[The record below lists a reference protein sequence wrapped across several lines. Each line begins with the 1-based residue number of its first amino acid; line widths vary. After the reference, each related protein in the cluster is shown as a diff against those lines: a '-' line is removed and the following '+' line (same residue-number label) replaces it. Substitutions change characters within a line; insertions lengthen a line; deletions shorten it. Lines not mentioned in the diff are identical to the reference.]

1 MGYSDFTLDM
11 VRHRF
16 GVTVRDQLSFEEIG
30 DLAPSPWLRESLEN
44 GIQLSRVSEKAR
56 GEFIVAPILIE
67 CRERMQ
73 RRISV
78 FSGVALNVDAEQG
91 LNGECD
97 FILAR
102 TPSTAALQAPLMVIV
117 EAKKQD
123 IDEGIGQCA
132 AQVLGACRY
141 NEREGILAPYLYG
154 CVTNGEMWQFLKLQ
168 GIDLQ
173 LHPTRFAI
181 NEVSKILWFLVQSLK
196 DVDQRASKAA

>member
-1 MGYSDFTLDM
+1 MGYSDFTLYM

-141 NEREGILAPYLYG
+141 NERE
-154 CVTNGEMWQFLKLQ
+154 
-168 GIDLQ
+168 
-173 LHPTRFAI
+173 
-181 NEVSKILWFLVQSLK
+181 
-196 DVDQRASKAA
+196 

>member
-44 GIQLSRVSEKAR
+44 GIQLSRVSDKAR